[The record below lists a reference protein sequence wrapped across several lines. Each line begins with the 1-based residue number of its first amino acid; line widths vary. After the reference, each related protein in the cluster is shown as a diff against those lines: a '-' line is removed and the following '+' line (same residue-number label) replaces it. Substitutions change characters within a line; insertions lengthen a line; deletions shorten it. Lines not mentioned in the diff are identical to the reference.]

1 MKAGDQFTLSC
12 SVESY
17 PPPTYILVQFFY
29 RGGFGARPSRYIS
42 YSTHNLCTSRQSTQ
56 LHRGE
61 KKSEE
66 SDGID
71 VSVQG
76 PPYIK
81 DDQAIKDI
89 EMLSGENI
97 EIKIPFCSF
106 PPPKSYW
113 VFSIPGLADQ
123 KVTLLA
129 GATFGKFTAAIHWDD
144 SEGHCY
150 VATLVIEDVDE
161 LDSGKYSL

>member
-1 MKAGDQFTLSC
+1 MEAGDQLTLSC

-17 PPPTYILVQFFY
+17 PPPTYLWVQYLSTGEVLVLGHQAMLVIQHITFAHIGQY
-29 RGGFGARPSRYIS
+29 VCRAHNYI
-42 YSTHNLCTSRQSTQ
+42 
-56 LHRGE
+56 RGE
-61 KKSEE
+61 KISKE

-81 DDQAIKDI
+81 DDRAIKDI
-89 EMLSGENI
+89 EMSSGENI

-113 VFSIPGLADQ
+113 VFSIPGSDN
-123 KVTLLA
+123 
-129 GATFGKFTAAIHWDD
+129 
-144 SEGHCY
+144 
-150 VATLVIEDVDE
+150 
-161 LDSGKYSL
+161 